1 MCPTLALAAALI
13 MSAQPSAN
21 SVEALLFVG
30 RSLKRAPL
38 SLLALWHF
46 YPFGVL
52 GTRAFASCPGT
63 SEASANGAT
72 AVFAVSLP
80 QSSNER
86 AARGYKG

>member
-1 MCPTLALAAALI
+1 

-21 SVEALLFVG
+21 IAEVLLSAV
-30 RSLKRAPL
+30 RSLKLASL

-52 GTRAFASCPGT
+52 GARARASCPDT
-63 SEASANGAT
+63 SEANANGAT
-72 AVFAVSLP
+72 AVFVSLP